1 VSLFFWR
8 AEKEHKEA
16 EQHQT
21 VEDEFRYQQID
32 IDEERALNYW
42 GRCCF
47 WKDSTDEIVP
57 KQVSPDELHLSF
69 KKDTTETKKK
79 TRKNLDLECFSDNLI

>member
-1 VSLFFWR
+1 M
-8 AEKEHKEA
+8 EKEHKEA

-21 VEDEFRYQQID
+21 VEDKSRYQQID

-42 GRCCF
+42 GCCCL

-57 KQVSPDELHLSF
+57 KQVSPDEAHLSF
-69 KKDTTETKKK
+69 KKDTAEMKKK
-79 TRKNLDLECFSDNLI
+79 ARKNLNLEYFSDNLL